1 MKKNM
6 GNADK
11 GIRIVAAIAIAL
23 LYYFDVITGTL
34 AYILM
39 AVAIIFLLTSFLNF
53 CPLYTIFG
61 WNTCKS
67 KQG

>member
-11 GIRIVAAIAIAL
+11 GLRIVAAIAIAL
-23 LYYFDVITGTL
+23 LYYFNVISGTL

-39 AVAIIFLLTSFLNF
+39 AVAIILLITSLVNF
-53 CPLYTIFG
+53 CPLYRVLGI
-61 WNTCKS
+61 NTCKV
-67 KQG
+67 K